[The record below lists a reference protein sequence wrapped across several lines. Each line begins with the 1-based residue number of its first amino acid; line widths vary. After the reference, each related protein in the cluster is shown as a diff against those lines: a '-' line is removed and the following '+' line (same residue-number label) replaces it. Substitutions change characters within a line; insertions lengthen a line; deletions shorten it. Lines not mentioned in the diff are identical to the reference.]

1 MPASPHILICDDDP
15 VVHESLGL
23 YFENEHFTYSSAYDG
38 KEALV
43 HAVSDRPDLII
54 LDLMMPEKTG
64 IEVCREL
71 RKTMSTPIIILTAK
85 GEEIDRVLGLEL
97 GADDYIVKPFDVMTL
112 LVRIEKVLNRAG
124 KLDQILRF
132 SNITIDLQE
141 HTVRRD
147 EAEILLK
154 PMEFEVLVLLVRHKN
169 RTIPRDKMLNE
180 IWGTDFF
187 GDTRTVD
194 VHIANIRKKLGVDG
208 LIKTIP
214 KYGYRL
220 EG

>member
-1 MPASPHILICDDDP
+1 MSKNRILVVEDDP
-15 VVHESLGL
+15 AISDGIAVNLLYSGYDHVLFRDGNEAAQALLQDHSFDLALLDIMLPGL
-23 YFENEHFTYSSAYDG
+23 DGFALFEHVKKYDIP
-38 KEALV
+38 V
-43 HAVSDRPDLII
+43 IFI
-54 LDLMMPEKTG
+54 
-64 IEVCREL
+64 
-71 RKTMSTPIIILTAK
+71 TAK
-85 GEEIDRVLGLEL
+85 TDSASEIKGLL
-97 GADDYIVKPFDVMTL
+97 NGAEDYIVKPFDVMTL
-112 LVRIEKVLNRAG
+112 LVRIEKVLDRAG

-154 PMEFEVLVLLVRHKN
+154 PMEFEVLVLLVRHKS
-169 RTIPRDKMLNE
+169 RTIPRDKILNE

-208 LIKTIP
+208 LLKTIP

>member
-1 MPASPHILICDDDP
+1 MSKNRILVVEDDP
-15 VVHESLGL
+15 AISDGITVNLLYSGYDHVLFRDGNEAAQALLQDHSFDLALLDIMLPGL
-23 YFENEHFTYSSAYDG
+23 DGFTLFEHVKKYDIP
-38 KEALV
+38 V
-43 HAVSDRPDLII
+43 IFI
-54 LDLMMPEKTG
+54 
-64 IEVCREL
+64 
-71 RKTMSTPIIILTAK
+71 TAK
-85 GEEIDRVLGLEL
+85 TDSASEIKGLL
-97 GADDYIVKPFDVMTL
+97 NGAEDYIVKPFDVMTL
-112 LVRIEKVLNRAG
+112 LVRIEKVLDRAG

-169 RTIPRDKMLNE
+169 RTIPRDKILNE

>member
-1 MPASPHILICDDDP
+1 LSKNRILVVEDDP
-15 VVHESLGL
+15 AISDGIAVNLLYSGYDHVLIRDGNEAAQALLHDHSFDLALLDIMLPGL
-23 YFENEHFTYSSAYDG
+23 DGFALFEHVKKYDIP
-38 KEALV
+38 V
-43 HAVSDRPDLII
+43 IFI
-54 LDLMMPEKTG
+54 
-64 IEVCREL
+64 
-71 RKTMSTPIIILTAK
+71 TAK
-85 GEEIDRVLGLEL
+85 TDSASEIKGLL
-97 GADDYIVKPFDVMTL
+97 NGAEDYIVKPFDVMTL
-112 LVRIEKVLNRAG
+112 LVRIEKVLDRAG

-169 RTIPRDKMLNE
+169 RTIPRDKILNE
-180 IWGTDFF
+180 VWGTDFF

>member
-1 MPASPHILICDDDP
+1 LSKNRILVVEDDP
-15 VVHESLGL
+15 AISDGIAVNLLYSGYDHVLIRDGNEAAQALLHDHSFDLALLDIMLPGL
-23 YFENEHFTYSSAYDG
+23 DGFALFEHVKKYDIP
-38 KEALV
+38 V
-43 HAVSDRPDLII
+43 IFI
-54 LDLMMPEKTG
+54 
-64 IEVCREL
+64 
-71 RKTMSTPIIILTAK
+71 TAK
-85 GEEIDRVLGLEL
+85 TDSASEIKGLL
-97 GADDYIVKPFDVMTL
+97 NGAEDYIVKPFDVMTL

-169 RTIPRDKMLNE
+169 RTIPRDKILNE
-180 IWGTDFF
+180 VWGTDFF